1 MLYISQ
7 GIGKSRWAKPWLV
20 LAIMV
25 VLAGIGIVFPA
36 GSHSEG
42 KATPAQDAEGNTAE
56 SLISIPKGILPETS
70 PEIFNPDNLYEKIDG
85 QAELYL
91 SAGFQRL
98 KSQSFVK
105 ADKPDLW
112 VDLFVY
118 DMGNVRNAFAVF
130 SMQRREECESVKLGQ
145 FSCSLE
151 GALFLVHGSY
161 YVEIIAS
168 MGKAEASEMLHSIAE
183 NFIRENRL
191 EVKPIAELSLFPRA
205 NLIENSIS
213 LIPSNAFGYEG
224 LNRVFIANY
233 GVGEKKVKAFISR
246 RESPSKAKELALKYH
261 GFLLRYGGEDVKP
274 GTGIKNAKVVKIAE
288 AYEVIFTH
296 KSTLAGVHEAT
307 DKAEAESLADR
318 VYKRLEVTLG
328 KH

>member
-1 MLYISQ
+1 MKEYRLMLYRTQ
-7 GIGKSRWAKPWLV
+7 EIGKSRWAVAPLV
-20 LAIMV
+20 LAIIWA
-25 VLAGIGIVFPA
+25 LAGIGIVFPRGA
-36 GSHSEG
+36 HSEG
-42 KATPAQDAEGNTAE
+42 KATPAK
-56 SLISIPKGILPETS
+56 SLITIPKGVLPETS

-118 DMGNVRNAFAVF
+118 DMGNVQNAFAVF
-130 SMQRREECESVKLGQ
+130 SMQRREECESIELGQ
-145 FSCSLE
+145 FSCSLT
-151 GALFLVHGSY
+151 GALFLVHGPY

-168 MGKAEASEMLHSIAE
+168 MGTAEASEMIRSIAE
-183 NFIRENRL
+183 NFIRENRV
-191 EVKPIAELSLFPRA
+191 EEKPIVELSLFPRS

-213 LIPSNAFGYEG
+213 MIPANAFGYDG

-233 GVGEKKVKAFISR
+233 RLVEKKVTAFISR
-246 RESPSKAKELALKYH
+246 RESPLKAEELALKYH
-261 GFLLRYGGEDVKP
+261 AFLLRYGGKDVKP
-274 GTGIKNAKVVKIAE
+274 GTGIKNAKVVEIAE

-307 DKAEAESLADR
+307 DKGEAESLAER
-318 VYKRLEVTLG
+318 VHKELLESFG
-328 KH
+328 RQ